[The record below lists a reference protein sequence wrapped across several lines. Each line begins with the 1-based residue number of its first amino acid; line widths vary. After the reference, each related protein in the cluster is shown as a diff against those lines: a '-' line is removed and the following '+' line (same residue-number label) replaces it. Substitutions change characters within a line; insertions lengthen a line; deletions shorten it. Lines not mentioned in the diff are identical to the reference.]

1 MPSDEQYFECCRVRD
16 ELDKKFV
23 DLNSKELQALS
34 DCESVIRAWEDKH
47 LPF

>member
-16 ELDKKFV
+16 ELDKTFV

-34 DCESVIRAWEDKH
+34 DCESAIREWEDKH